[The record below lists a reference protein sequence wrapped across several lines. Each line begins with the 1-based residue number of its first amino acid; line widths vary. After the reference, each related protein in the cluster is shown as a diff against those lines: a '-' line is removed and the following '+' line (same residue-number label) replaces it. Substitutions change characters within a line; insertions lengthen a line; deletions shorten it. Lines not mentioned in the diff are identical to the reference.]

1 MNVSRAI
8 IVNACELASYDTF
21 KALAVKD
28 FGLSPDRFI
37 THVCASTG
45 AGFVA
50 AVCSSPVDV
59 IKTRYMNQMSGD
71 KSAFKCALGIL
82 KHEGPLAF
90 YKGFLS
96 YFFRITPWNVIM
108 FVSFE

>member
-1 MNVSRAI
+1 M
-8 IVNACELASYDTF
+8 NACELASYDTF
-21 KALAVKD
+21 KALVVKD
-28 FGLSPDRFI
+28 FGMSSTSFM
-37 THVCASTG
+37 THVFASTG

-59 IKTRYMNQMSGD
+59 IKTRYMNQLTGD
-71 KSAFKCALGIL
+71 KSAIRCAINIL